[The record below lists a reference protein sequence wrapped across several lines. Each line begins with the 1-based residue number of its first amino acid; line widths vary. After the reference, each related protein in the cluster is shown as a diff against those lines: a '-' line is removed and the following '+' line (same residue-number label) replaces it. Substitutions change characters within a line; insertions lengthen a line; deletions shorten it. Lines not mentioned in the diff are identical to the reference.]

1 MSVLG
6 GVGYD
11 KTTGEDVPVY
21 ISAIKPDSVA
31 DRCDKIQVGRERERE
46 REREGE

>member
-11 KTTGEDVPVY
+11 SATGEDVPVY

-31 DRCDKIQVGRERERE
+31 DNCDKIQGGRERERE
-46 REREGE
+46 RERGE